1 MRRDDST
8 SPFDVEADQADDVT
22 QQFWGSS
29 RDWMS
34 RRHLVLDDI
43 ADADHS
49 AGPRGDD
56 RTGSLGAI
64 REGFRALR
72 PQRSVRSH
80 HTGQVE
86 RTRRHGAVL
95 QPQAVAAAAGRA
107 PHESSLGEL
116 ASGWHDDHAGFDS
129 TRSDGRTTEPMD
141 AVEPDTGLVPL
152 SPVRRSS
159 DRTGSGAI
167 DPLLA
172 RIGMLIIVALL
183 LVPIALA
190 LRPSSTSS
198 QSGTVSGADL
208 PNVDAPGTTSQ
219 NAVVEPSLPQPSVSS
234 PATDPADVVADQ
246 PVSSSQPAAGPSA
259 ATPAPSS
266 AGETT
271 ASSASVGD
279 VVQIVGSSS
288 GVATASE
295 PAERLIPA
303 CPQTYVAG
311 AGDSWYRIAEA
322 ADVRP
327 NALLDENR
335 ATVDTVI
342 LPGDEICLPSG
353 ATMPTQPTTT
363 TIEPTSTTTV
373 LATTAPATTQPPST
387 TPPTSDEVQQI
398 IRDVWPDELEQ
409 RALEVAWRESGYV
422 PTAHNGWCCYGL
434 FQIYWSVHVS
444 WLDDY
449 GIYSSADL
457 LDARKNATAAYALYQ
472 RAGGWGPWGG

>member
-1 MRRDDST
+1 M
-8 SPFDVEADQADDVT
+8 
-22 QQFWGSS
+22 
-29 RDWMS
+29 
-34 RRHLVLDDI
+34 
-43 ADADHS
+43 
-49 AGPRGDD
+49 
-56 RTGSLGAI
+56 
-64 REGFRALR
+64 
-72 PQRSVRSH
+72 
-80 HTGQVE
+80 
-86 RTRRHGAVL
+86 
-95 QPQAVAAAAGRA
+95 
-107 PHESSLGEL
+107 
-116 ASGWHDDHAGFDS
+116 
-129 TRSDGRTTEPMD
+129 
-141 AVEPDTGLVPL
+141 
-152 SPVRRSS
+152 
-159 DRTGSGAI
+159 
-167 DPLLA
+167 
-172 RIGMLIIVALL
+172 
-183 LVPIALA
+183 
-190 LRPSSTSS
+190 
-198 QSGTVSGADL
+198 SGADL
-208 PNVDAPGTTSQ
+208 PNVDAPDATSQ
-219 NAVVEPSLPQPSVSS
+219 TAVVEPSLPQPSDSS

-246 PVSSSQPAAGPSA
+246 PVSSSQPAASPSVEVPA
-259 ATPAPSS
+259 ASPAGATTASS
-266 AGETT
+266 AT

-322 ADVRP
+322 ADVTP

-363 TIEPTSTTTV
+363 TAEPTTTQAPATTAS
-373 LATTAPATTQPPST
+373 ATTAPATTQPPTT
-387 TPPTSDEVQQI
+387 TPPTSSEVQQI

-409 RALEVAWRESGYV
+409 RALEVAWRESGYI
-422 PTAHNGWCCYGL
+422 PTAYNGWCCYGL

-444 WLDDY
+444 WLDEY